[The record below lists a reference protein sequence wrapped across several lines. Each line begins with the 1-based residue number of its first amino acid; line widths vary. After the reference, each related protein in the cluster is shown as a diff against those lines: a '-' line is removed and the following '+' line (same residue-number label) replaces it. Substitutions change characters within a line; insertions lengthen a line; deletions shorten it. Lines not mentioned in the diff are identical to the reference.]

1 MQLLFENSEETTD
14 IDGKVDGLSF
24 LKGRVLQFSKKK
36 RKMNIGWCLI
46 KSSKKFTL
54 TKEIHEKIKF
64 FILYMD
70 TIANLKII

>member
-14 IDGKVDGLSF
+14 IDGKVDGLF